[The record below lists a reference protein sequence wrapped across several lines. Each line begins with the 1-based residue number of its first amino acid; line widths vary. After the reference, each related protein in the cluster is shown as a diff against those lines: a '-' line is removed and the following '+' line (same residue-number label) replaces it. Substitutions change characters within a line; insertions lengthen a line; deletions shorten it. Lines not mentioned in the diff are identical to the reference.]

1 MMSGFDKALL
11 HWQQTKEKFNW
22 WPLNNKRELKYDPAR
37 RFHTMNPVLLATL
50 ATSKSSAIVILS
62 NKYFGLSLKTL
73 APHVIPHIKS

>member
-1 MMSGFDKALL
+1 
-11 HWQQTKEKFNW
+11 
-22 WPLNNKRELKYDPAR
+22 
-37 RFHTMNPVLLATL
+37 MNPVLLATL